1 MYKTLFLMLC
11 AVSSVFSLNA
21 AYLADEQMKPINPG
35 DNIYIYGI
43 NALTGYSVDYDE
55 SVFHSVRTRQE
66 NDRIY
71 IGRLK
76 DNLTPGLTSLIILNT
91 QKGSEELM
99 FTVVPE
105 FLSILLD
112 KQILSE
118 QDSLKG
124 NVVFASNGKTSGA
137 GIDSMFLIVHS
148 EKGSTRVNRIFHTDT
163 IVDYDFTAGMFEF
176 TLMPFEQKDN
186 FTLSIAFYSG
196 ELSDTV
202 YYAEGFS
209 TESIDDY
216 GTLLFIVDTR
226 SSITYEKL
234 RDQYSFSEASFYST
248 FYRGVDSRIFD
259 NGFDML
265 CIVSIEGGQ
274 IMSNYKNV
282 KHIVDE
288 AAEKPVFVFA
298 PELGRILTYDE
309 NSEDL
314 DSISSYLN
322 VTFSET
328 GTDDFYGFRTLDSYK
343 TSYAEHG
350 DAAAKPYILQGNLN
364 IFLFLPENL
373 EFSDLKRISVNN
385 AASMQ
390 RDILGSFTV
399 IDTVYN
405 EEYNEFSIDIYDTSG
420 RFVKTVILGN
430 LPFGRNILNVTGV
443 LHESGD
449 LNAGQYFYSLRR
461 SGQWLKSGSIILV
474 H

>member
-1 MYKTLFLMLC
+1 MFKILFPVFF
-11 AVSSVFSLNA
+11 AVTTVLNLNA
-21 AYLADEQMKPINPG
+21 AYLADEQMKPMNPG
-35 DNIYIYGI
+35 DNVYIYSI

-55 SVFHSVRTRQE
+55 SVFHSVRTHQE

-76 DNLTPGLTSLIILNT
+76 DNLTPGLTSQIILNT
-91 QKGSEELM
+91 QKGPEEMTL
-99 FTVVPE
+99 TIVPE
-105 FLSILLD
+105 FLSLMLG
-112 KQILSE
+112 KQVLGE
-118 QDSLKG
+118 QDSLMG

-137 GIDSMFLIVHS
+137 GIDSMFLIIDS
-148 EKGSTRVNRIFHTDT
+148 EKGSRRVSRIFHTDT

-176 TLMPFEQKDN
+176 TLMPFAEYDN
-186 FTLSIAFYSG
+186 FAVSIAFFSG

-209 TESIDDY
+209 TENIPDY
-216 GTLLFIVDTR
+216 GTMLFIIDTR

-248 FYRGVDSRIFD
+248 FYRGVDDRIFD
-259 NGFDML
+259 NEFEML

-274 IMSNYKNV
+274 IMSNYSNV
-282 KHIVDE
+282 RQIMLE
-288 AAEKPVFVFA
+288 ALQKPVFIFA
-298 PELGRILTYDE
+298 PELGRILSYDE

-314 DSISSYLN
+314 DSISNYLN
-322 VTFSET
+322 VKFSET
-328 GTDDFYGFRTLDSYK
+328 GTDDFYGFKTLDSYK
-343 TSYAEHG
+343 ASYAMQ
-350 DAAAKPYILQGNLN
+350 DDSAAKPYILKDNLD
-364 IFLFLPENL
+364 IFLFLPEDL

-390 RDILGSFTV
+390 RDILGRFTV

-430 LPFGRNILNVTGV
+430 LPFGKNILNVTGI